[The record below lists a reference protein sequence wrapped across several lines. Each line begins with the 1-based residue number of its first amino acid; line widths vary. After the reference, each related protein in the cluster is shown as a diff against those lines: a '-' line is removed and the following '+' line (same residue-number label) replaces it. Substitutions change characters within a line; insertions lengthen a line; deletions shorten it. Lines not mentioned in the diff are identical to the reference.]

1 MVVSDYQNKK
11 MNEKT
16 AKLQFYQVVD
26 TVRYLHSKQVC
37 HRDLKLEN
45 LLLTERGP
53 HSTEVD

>member
-26 TVRYLHSKQVC
+26 TVRYLHSTAS
-37 HRDLKLEN
+37 RSA
-45 LLLTERGP
+45 TG
-53 HSTEVD
+53 T